1 MAGLAEVNG
10 MGLQWAK
17 PHWFTEQ
24 TMGRQMCWFHE
35 YISPHQAEYMALAR
49 RLSDSTRAARRIVSE
64 AEVEL
69 INCDHWEYITDP
81 KRYMLRLVFD
91 IAVRRLGDI
100 QPSINHY
107 VAPQPVE
114 TPHQTEP
121 TADRDLVLNAL
132 DRVPMLYRRALLM
145 RQVKGLTTTEIANRF
160 KLTPEKAIQ
169 RLAQARV
176 MFCNALDEEA
186 CVPARASNLTDGYFR
201 PG

>member
-1 MAGLAEVNG
+1 
-10 MGLQWAK
+10 MGLQWTK
-17 PHWFTEQ
+17 PYWFTEE
-24 TMGRQMCWFHE
+24 TMGRQACWFYA

-81 KRYMLRLVFD
+81 KRYMQRLVFD
-91 IAVRRLGDI
+91 IAVRRFGDI

-114 TPHQTEP
+114 TPQQAEA

-145 RQVKGLTTTEIANRF
+145 RQVKGLTTTEIADKF
-160 KLTPEKAIQ
+160 KLTPEAAHQ

-176 MFCNALDEEA
+176 MFCNALDGEA
-186 CVPARASNLTDGYFR
+186 CVPTRACEMTDGYFR
-201 PG
+201 PGD